1 MVSAIN
7 STATPQSRG
16 VCATAVREA
25 LDAGGFKTA
34 DGQTVTQAF
43 KDKNLAGSAYMYDSN
58 GILSSIG
65 FSKIDPNTPP
75 ATGDIEVFGSS
86 RKSPH
91 GHIQVYN
98 GNNWVSDFNQNGG
111 SMNRPY
117 GAPGAKYAGITPSMY
132 RYSGSSPV
140 PDDAMAS
147 KPDGSTVNSTDS
159 STTQT
164 ADAGNN
170 ILAKSIDAGNATQTQ
185 QLDVQKQML
194 DALTALNKTIS
205 ATPSDRIQD
214 TRNAVNNNTNY
225 TGSKNDR
232 QVASRT
238 DRSNALYDIANGS
251 KSAAKSAL
259 INRDDLV
266 NPGKAV

>member
-1 MVSAIN
+1 M
-7 STATPQSRG
+7 T
-16 VCATAVREA
+16 
-25 LDAGGFKTA
+25 
-34 DGQTVTQAF
+34 
-43 KDKNLAGSAYMYDSN
+43 
-58 GILSSIG
+58 
-65 FSKIDPNTPP
+65 
-75 ATGDIEVFGSS
+75 
-86 RKSPH
+86 
-91 GHIQVYN
+91 
-98 GNNWVSDFNQNGG
+98 
-111 SMNRPY
+111 RPY
-117 GAPGAKYAGITPSMY
+117 GAPGAKYAGITPNMY

-140 PDDAMAS
+140 PDDAVAS
-147 KPDGSTVNSTDS
+147 KPDGATVNSTDT
-159 STTQT
+159 STTQA

-238 DRSNALYDIANGS
+238 DRANALYDIANGS
-251 KSAAKSAL
+251 STAADNVL
-259 INRDDLV
+259 LNRAKLASTGT
-266 NPGKAV
+266 NGK